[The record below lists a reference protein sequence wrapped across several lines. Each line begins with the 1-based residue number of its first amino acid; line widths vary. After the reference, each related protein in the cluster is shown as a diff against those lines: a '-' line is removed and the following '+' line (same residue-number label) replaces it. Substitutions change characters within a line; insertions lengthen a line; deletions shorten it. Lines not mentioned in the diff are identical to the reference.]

1 MQNSTIYHIEHIVYF
16 MNYICEYYRKHFDR
30 HDYIGRVWNE
40 FKSLYIFYY
49 VIITYKFYIEFV
61 YWIFV
66 QYILQMWENF
76 TTTFVTFTSTS
87 LLVAFYDTQRLC
99 LFYPRNPQ
107 REKTLANLRI
117 FAIPRTWFSHSSCF
131 TVVFHRRYIHMKMAD
146 DLLVAVSLQ
155 ATTAPFDC
163 QGLYWSRS
171 SFA

>member
-87 LLVAFYDTQRLC
+87 LLVAFYVTQRLC
-99 LFYPRNPQ
+99 LFYPRNP
-107 REKTLANLRI
+107 RGKKHLRI
-117 FAIPRTWFSHSSCF
+117 FEFLQFRELDFPIP
-131 TVVFHRRYIHMKMAD
+131 
-146 DLLVAVSLQ
+146 VASLSYFIDVIFIWKWQ
-155 ATTAPFDC
+155 MIY
-163 QGLYWSRS
+163 L
-171 SFA
+171 